1 MFELHTWATEC
12 LMFQFDELKLESQGY
27 SGSMVPQRGVQWGP
41 MLGQVE
47 KRVGRIAIAA
57 EVVVGASLIKEDFQ
71 WGSIKT
77 GSLCL

>member
-1 MFELHTWATEC
+1 MFELHTWETEC

-27 SGSMVPQRGVQWGP
+27 SGSMVPQRGVKWGP